1 MMKPPRTF
9 SLTICLLSALL
20 FGGLTAF
27 AQSPGP
33 KVEAS
38 YEVVLQLVVG
48 SNEGSEGAAL
58 PANLRGMS
66 GQLKNNFGF
75 SNYRLDNT
83 FVGRIA
89 ANGTFDYKSVSNSFG
104 SGVDAETPSFL
115 EWTLGRLISSTD
127 DKGQATVQAQP
138 FRFGAKVPIKV
149 STLTDG
155 GTKTV
160 SNTSYESIGLT
171 VNQVSL
177 AQNTPTLI
185 GSLSLP
191 KTAGTIF
198 LVLTVRPAI

>member
-1 MMKPPRTF
+1 MKPPKTF
-9 SLTICLLSALL
+9 RLTICLLAVFL

-27 AQSPGP
+27 AQGP
-33 KVEAS
+33 NPKFESS

-48 SNEGSEGAAL
+48 SNEGGEGTAL

-66 GQLKNNFGF
+66 GQLKSNFGF

-89 ANGTFDYKSVSNSFG
+89 ANGTFEYKSVSNSFG

-127 DKGQATVQAQP
+127 DKGQAAVMAQP
-138 FRFGAKVPIKV
+138 FRFGAKVPVKV
-149 STLTDG
+149 STLVDG

-198 LVLTVRPAI
+198 LVLTVKPAV

>member
-1 MMKPPRTF
+1 MKPPKTF
-9 SLTICLLSALL
+9 RLTICLLAVFL

-27 AQSPGP
+27 AQGP
-33 KVEAS
+33 NPKFESS

-48 SNEGSEGAAL
+48 SNEGGEGTAL

-66 GQLKNNFGF
+66 GQLKSNFGF

-89 ANGTFDYKSVSNSFG
+89 ANGTFEYKSVSNSFG

-127 DKGQATVQAQP
+127 DKGQAAVMAQP
-138 FRFGAKVPIKV
+138 FRFGAKVPVKV
-149 STLTDG
+149 STLVDG

-177 AQNTPTLI
+177 AQNAPTLI

-198 LVLTVRPAI
+198 LVLTVRPAV

>member
-1 MMKPPRTF
+1 MKPPKTF
-9 SLTICLLSALL
+9 RLTICLLVVFL

-27 AQSPGP
+27 AQGPSP
-33 KVEAS
+33 KFEAS

-48 SNEGSEGAAL
+48 SNEGGEGTAL

-66 GQLKNNFGF
+66 GQLKSNFGF

-89 ANGTFDYKSVSNSFG
+89 ANGTFEYKSVSNSFG

-127 DKGQATVQAQP
+127 DKGQAAVMAQP
-138 FRFGAKVPIKV
+138 FRFGAKVPVKV
-149 STLTDG
+149 STLVDG

-198 LVLTVRPAI
+198 LVLTVRPAV